1 MSARAPSDSHRSP
14 YPYVLGVSPQAKL
27 VDHGV
32 VQSLDFTNHA
42 IERFAE
48 RTGLPTAD
56 RRWVEPIVR
65 DLLQVEGRI
74 VDRRPG
80 WGRSSNDA
88 DLYVQVGEWLLFL
101 CQRETRPGRP
111 PYAVVTVIS
120 NAGMDWRTARARGLV
135 FTPAPLPYEQPPQRH
150 RGKWGESF
158 TAARKSGKAKGLRGL
173 LDATRVER
181 RTRQAR
187 LDAHYDAQ
195 REAHDR
201 RRRIHD
207 EARAAAYE
215 KHRRLWS

>member
-1 MSARAPSDSHRSP
+1 M
-14 YPYVLGVSPQAKL
+14 VFGVSPGARL
-27 VDHGV
+27 VDRGV

-48 RTGLPTAD
+48 RTGLSTDD
-56 RRWVEPIVR
+56 RHWVEPIVR

-74 VDRRPG
+74 VDQRPG
-80 WGRSSNDA
+80 WGRSSNVA

-111 PYAVVTVIS
+111 PYTVVTVIN
-120 NAGMDWRTARARGLV
+120 NADMDWRTALGRGLV
-135 FTPAPLPYEQPPQRH
+135 FAPEPLPHEQPPQRD
-150 RGKWGESF
+150 RAKWGESF

-173 LDATRVER
+173 LDATRAER

-187 LDAHYDAQ
+187 LDARYDAQ
-195 REAHDR
+195 LEASDR
-201 RRRIHD
+201 RRRMHD

>member
-1 MSARAPSDSHRSP
+1 M
-14 YPYVLGVSPQAKL
+14 VFGVSPHARL
-27 VDHGV
+27 VDRQV

-56 RRWVEPIVR
+56 RRSVEPIVR

-74 VDRRPG
+74 VDQRPG
-80 WGRSSNDA
+80 WGRSSNHA

-111 PYAVVTVIS
+111 PYAVVTVIN
-120 NAGMDWRTARARGLV
+120 NADMDWRTARARGLV
-135 FTPAPLPYEQPPQRH
+135 FTPVPLPHEQPPQRH
-150 RGKWGESF
+150 RAKWGESF
-158 TAARKSGKAKGLRGL
+158 AAARKSGKAKGLRGL
-173 LDATRVER
+173 LDTTRVER
-181 RTRQAR
+181 RARQAQ
-187 LDAHYDAQ
+187 LDARYNAQ
-195 REAHDR
+195 REAFDR

-207 EARAAAYE
+207 EARTAAYE